1 MRGNRVGMQGIRGIR
16 VGMQGILEITV
27 EMMGMR
33 VIKVGMRGIKVGM
46 MGIRVGMRG
55 IRVGMRGIMVGM
67 MRIRVGMGMSRGSSL
82 CLFFRKGV
90 LQKRS
95 KFTGDHPCRSMI
107 SIKLHSKKS
116 SINLHFWE
124 CRLI

>member
-1 MRGNRVGMQGIRGIR
+1 MRMRGNRVGMQGIRGIR
-16 VGMQGILEITV
+16 VRMQGILGITV

-33 VIKVGMRGIKVGM
+33 GIKVG
-46 MGIRVGMRG
+46 VRG
-55 IRVGMRGIMVGM
+55 IKVGM
-67 MRIRVGMGMSRGSSL
+67 MRIRVGMGMSRGNSL

-95 KFTGDHPCRSMI
+95 KFTGVHPCRSII

-116 SINLHFWE
+116 FNVMLVITYHD
-124 CRLI
+124 